1 MIIKKIVLP
10 AIVMMVFGFSAN
22 AQLFKTKA
30 QKAAQKTEAAK
41 ESPATESKAEETT
54 ATSDTTS
61 KSAPTKEQI
70 KADHFL
76 GYDGK
81 GALAI
86 NISTIGIG
94 VEYAHNINR
103 HLNGRIRLNLLQ
115 ISNFEQAMELGG
127 APTFVTANIDIF
139 NTDLL
144 LEYLPFR
151 RKNFKLVV
159 GGSFITSGKADVN
172 VAYNEAIKYGDIIIE
187 PEEIGDMTI
196 GIDYAG
202 FAPYMGLGWGR
213 AVPRKNVG
221 FGIEIGTYYVGSPDV
236 SLAATN
242 MLADTSQ
249 EEGQLQE
256 NMNDYKWFPF
266 LNLRLAFRL

>member
-1 MIIKKIVLP
+1 MNSKKTILSLL
-10 AIVMMVFGFSAN
+10 MLLVFGFGAQ

-30 QKAAQKTEAAK
+30 QKAAEKTEEVKEDANEEAK
-41 ESPATESKAEETT
+41 EAVAE
-54 ATSDTTS
+54 ADTTD
-61 KSAPTKEQI
+61 KTKPTKEQI
-70 KADHFL
+70 KANHFL
-76 GYDGK
+76 GYDGR

-86 NISTIGIG
+86 NLSTVGIGI
-94 VEYAHNINR
+94 EYAHNINK
-103 HLNGRIRLNLLQ
+103 HLNARLRLNLLQ
-115 ISNFEQAMELGG
+115 ISNLEQAMELGG
-127 APTFVTANIDIF
+127 APTFITANVDIF

-144 LEYLPFR
+144 LEYLPFSN
-151 RKNFKLVV
+151 KNFKLVV
-159 GGSFITSGKADVN
+159 GGSFISSGKADIN
-172 VAYNEAIKYGDIIIE
+172 IAYNEAIKYGDIVIE
-187 PEEIGDMTI
+187 PEDIGDMTI
-196 GIDYAG
+196 GVDYAG

>member
-1 MIIKKIVLP
+1 M
-10 AIVMMVFGFSAN
+10 VMLVFGFSAN

-30 QKAAQKTEAAK
+30 QKAAQKTEATVTKAK
-41 ESPATESKAEETT
+41 EATAVADTASKL
-54 ATSDTTS
+54 
-61 KSAPTKEQI
+61 APTKDQI

-86 NISTIGIG
+86 NISSIGIG

-115 ISNFEQAMELGG
+115 ISNLERAMDVGG
-127 APTFVTANIDIF
+127 APTFITANVDVF

-159 GGSFITSGKADVN
+159 GGSFISSGKGDVN
-172 VAYNEAIKYGDIIIE
+172 VAYNEAIKYGDLIIE
-187 PEEIGDMTI
+187 PEDVGDMTI
-196 GIDYAG
+196 GVDYAG

-213 AVPRKNVG
+213 AVPRKRVG
-221 FGIEIGTYYVGSPDV
+221 FGIEVGTYYVGSPKV
-236 SLAATN
+236 TLTATN
-242 MLADTSQ
+242 MLADTYK

-266 LNLRLAFRL
+266 LNMRLSFRL